1 MKRVI
6 VVANWKCNPVTL
18 AEAKRLFAAVKKGME
33 KIRVR
38 GAEIIICPPFVYIS
52 SFKSQA
58 SSFKVG
64 AQNCFWQESGAFTG
78 EVSPVMLKN
87 AGCKYV
93 IIGHSE
99 RRRYFGETNE
109 VINKKLRVAMDAGL
123 RPILCVGETEEEKEL
138 GDAAAVLVAQLK
150 EGLTG
155 FGRKELKKI
164 IVAYEPVW
172 AIGNGNA
179 CGADEAMSAG
189 VLIKRT
195 LGELAGKKIG
205 HNIPILYGGS
215 VMPQN
220 AAIYIEEAGFQGLL
234 VGGASLDP
242 KPFVQIVRAVRAGR
256 H

>member
-1 MKRVI
+1 
-6 VVANWKCNPVTL
+6 
-18 AEAKRLFAAVKKGME
+18 ME

-123 RPILCVGETEEEKEL
+123 RPILSVG
-138 GDAAAVLVAQLK
+138 VLVAQLK